1 MLVYIHG
8 FNSSPASSTYGKL
21 KKLFAETS
29 ALEYPSEGLFADNLA
44 LLCQQVEQ
52 IKSATTTP
60 LVFVGS
66 SLGGS
71 YTSQVA
77 PLFSA
82 NCMLINP
89 AIRPAEGLRQFLG
102 RSTNFH
108 SGQQW
113 DFTETICNSYQNFCD
128 QRTAPIERMVVIG
141 KNDTTLNPDECRQY
155 WQHNATIHETDDGHS
170 VAAIDAVMQASL
182 NKWLHRQPV

>member
-52 IKSATTTP
+52 IKSAATTP

-66 SLGGS
+66 SLGGF

-89 AIRPAEGLRQFLG
+89 AIRPAPTWRLPPM
-102 RSTNFH
+102 
-108 SGQQW
+108 W
-113 DFTETICNSYQNFCD
+113 
-128 QRTAPIERMVVIG
+128 A
-141 KNDTTLNPDECRQY
+141 TTRAWWTPSCMA
-155 WQHNATIHETDDGHS
+155 AT
-170 VAAIDAVMQASL
+170 
-182 NKWLHRQPV
+182 

>member
-1 MLVYIHG
+1 MIVYIHG
-8 FNSSPASSTYGKL
+8 FNSSPASNTYGKL
-21 KKLFAETS
+21 KALFDDAQ

-52 IKSATTTP
+52 LKSAATTP

-66 SLGGS
+66 SLGGF

-89 AIRPAEGLRQFLG
+89 AIHPAQSMRKFLG
-102 RSTNFH
+102 ANTYFH
-108 SGQQW
+108 SGRQW
-113 DFTETICNSYQNFCD
+113 IFTEAICNSYQNFCD
-128 QRTAPIERMVVIG
+128 QRTAPIERLVVIG
-141 KNDTTLNPDECRQY
+141 RNDTTLDPNEGRQY
-155 WQHNATIHETDDGHS
+155 WQQHATIHETDDGHS
-170 VAAIDAVMQASL
+170 VAAIDAIMLASL
-182 NKWLHRQPV
+182 NKWLQKA

>member
-1 MLVYIHG
+1 MLIYIHG
-8 FNSSPASSTYGKL
+8 FNSGPASNTCGKL
-21 KKLFAETS
+21 RVLFENTM

-52 IKSATTTP
+52 LKSAATTP

-66 SLGGS
+66 SLGGF

-89 AIRPAEGLRQFLG
+89 AIRPAQSLRQFLG
-102 RSTNFH
+102 RNTHFH
-108 SGQQW
+108 SGRQW

-128 QRTAPIERMVVIG
+128 RRTAPIERLVVIG
-141 KNDTTLNPDECRQY
+141 KNDNTLNPEEGRQY
-155 WQHNATIHETDDGHS
+155 WQDHAVIHETDDAHS
-170 VAAIDAVMQASL
+170 VEAIDAVMQASL
-182 NKWLHRQPV
+182 NKWLHRP

>member
-1 MLVYIHG
+1 MLIYIHG
-8 FNSSPASSTYGKL
+8 FNSSPASNTYGKL
-21 KKLFAETS
+21 RALFENTK

-52 IKSATTTP
+52 LKSAATTP

-66 SLGGS
+66 SLGGF

-89 AIRPAEGLRQFLG
+89 AIRPAQSLRQFLG
-102 RSTNFH
+102 RNTHFH
-108 SGQQW
+108 SGRQW
-113 DFTETICNSYQNFCD
+113 DFTETI
-128 QRTAPIERMVVIG
+128 
-141 KNDTTLNPDECRQY
+141 
-155 WQHNATIHETDDGHS
+155 
-170 VAAIDAVMQASL
+170 
-182 NKWLHRQPV
+182 